1 MPFLFR
7 ARCPCQRKSAKP
19 KTAVDSPVLNRRMMD
34 HLKDMLLQHSTNS
47 GCTGKGLPLE
57 EDAIWCEDWDTYEEV
72 RWTYAEDWRWTYTAA
87 QPHGFPA
94 AKASQGSPPARSSP
108 PPGFSPG
115 QPPACSSPPPP
126 PAPTGAPSSKPPHM
140 PGPQPAKS
148 KPAGYNL
155 AAGKAGTPKA
165 RQTARPPSLSHQELL
180 QRLGDA
186 SIIELTK
193 AWIDATDPSP
203 VELAELNAVT
213 ANALQSSL
221 RECIHEC

>member
-1 MPFLFR
+1 
-7 ARCPCQRKSAKP
+7 
-19 KTAVDSPVLNRRMMD
+19 
-34 HLKDMLLQHSTNS
+34 
-47 GCTGKGLPLE
+47 
-57 EDAIWCEDWDTYEEV
+57 
-72 RWTYAEDWRWTYTAA
+72 
-87 QPHGFPA
+87 
-94 AKASQGSPPARSSP
+94 
-108 PPGFSPG
+108 
-115 QPPACSSPPPP
+115 
-126 PAPTGAPSSKPPHM
+126 M

-193 AWIDATDPSP
+193 AWIDETDPSP

-221 RECIHEC
+221 REWIHEC